1 MKTTSLFKIAALLC
15 TLTFLL
21 FNCQN
26 DDNGILSENIQR
38 KNKFEKLFNTKLV
51 SKQLNLGED
60 NIYVNW
66 NQPNIL
72 ELSKDEKSGTYQYS
86 IELKESI
93 INSSDLF
100 VEKLIFKL
108 IVSEKEDQVDFT
120 ILRYE
125 PFKNSLNIN
134 PSEINLNRFSGMKFI
149 FNKLGVIQ
157 DIYTYQNGDKIASF
171 NENKD
176 KRKGKY
182 TDILFSRTA
191 SSEDFDDC
199 TDLNGNPIENC
210 TGSND
215 GSGSGSGAGG
225 GGGYVLETTRNYT
238 DWYNMCNTCNSSDG
252 TIYYHTDGNK
262 YIYIKTV
269 YDGSNSRWVWV
280 SGGGNRYI
288 DFFDSR
294 TGGGSRGP
302 NFNAN
307 DQRNYS
313 GSSNNET
320 GDQLPCPIGYQ
331 KIGHDC
337 VKIVDEEEQLNNEL
351 TNDCAKNI
359 FNLLKNETPLGPSN
373 TPQITTSFT
382 LSGEILSLFDN
393 ANHINYTVRN
403 DNIGG
408 IAAVTNRNYPNV
420 ITTFS
425 NNYLNNATTLSIAR
439 TMIHESVHAY
449 ILHQTTPPNIDG
461 DFISAITEY
470 AKKYGFDNPNR
481 FHHEFM
487 AQYINAMAYSLYT
500 WDRNNGGGN
509 LGWEYYKAMA
519 YGGLF
524 YEDENGNQRETDS
537 FIILEPLQITR
548 DNIKRIIENE
558 QNGNQHAKGKKC
570 N

>member
-1 MKTTSLFKIAALLC
+1 MKITNLFKIAVLLC
-15 TLTFLL
+15 SLTFLL

-26 DDNGILSENIQR
+26 DDNENLPENIQD
-38 KNKFEKLFNTKLV
+38 KNKFEKLFKTKLV

-72 ELSKDEKSGTYQYS
+72 ELSKDEKRGTYQYS

-100 VEKLIFKL
+100 VDKLIFKL

-125 PFKNSLNIN
+125 PFKNSLNVS
-134 PSEINLNRFSGMKFI
+134 PSETNLEGFSGMKFI
-149 FNKLGVIQ
+149 FNELGIIQ
-157 DIYTYQNGDKIASF
+157 DIYTYQSGDKIASF

-176 KRKGKY
+176 NRKGKY
-182 TDILFSRTA
+182 TDILFSRAA
-191 SSEDFDDC
+191 SSADFDDC

-225 GGGYVLETTRNYT
+225 GGGGYVLETTRNYT
-238 DWYNMCNTCNSSDG
+238 DWYNMCNTCDNSDG

-269 YDGSNSRWVWV
+269 YNGSTSRWVWV

-302 NFNAN
+302 NFNTN

-313 GSSNNET
+313 GSSNDET
-320 GDQLPCPIGYQ
+320 GDELPCPIGYQ
-331 KIGHDC
+331 KIGYDC
-337 VKIVDEEEQLNNEL
+337 VKIVEEDDQIINEL
-351 TNDCAKNI
+351 TGKAKCI
-359 FNLLKNETPLGPSN
+359 FDALKNSSTGFKNMIKKFDGEFPVSHLNFTINNTLSNGNYGITMPPNNFVIEIQFSN
-373 TPQITTSFT
+373 TQLENISDLGSAVSIAHEAIHAEIFRKMLSAAQRGDLDPDNMTQQQQIDYINNLRNNFPGIYDYYVDRYRSTWNHNLMAQHYISTIADIV
-382 LSGEILSLFDN
+382 GEFDN
-393 ANHINYTVRN
+393 NTLTRQVYEDIAWAGLTIIN
-403 DNIGG
+403 
-408 IAAVTNRNYPNV
+408 
-420 ITTFS
+420 
-425 NNYLNNATTLSIAR
+425 
-439 TMIHESVHAY
+439 
-449 ILHQTTPPNIDG
+449 
-461 DFISAITEY
+461 
-470 AKKYGFDNPNR
+470 NPNTGGSEISVAWNNLSPDEKSR
-481 FHHEFM
+481 
-487 AQYINAMAYSLYT
+487 INSNISNYFT
-500 WDRNNGGGN
+500 NGTS
-509 LGWEYYKAMA
+509 
-519 YGGLF
+519 
-524 YEDENGNQRETDS
+524 D
-537 FIILEPLQITR
+537 
-548 DNIKRIIENE
+548 
-558 QNGNQHAKGKKC
+558 C